1 MFKGVSL
8 IFIMLLL
15 YLCIGEPITPMKMIG
30 TGIIVAGI
38 ALYAKA

>member
-15 YLCIGEPITPMKMIG
+15 YLCFGEPITPMKMIG
-30 TGIIVAGI
+30 TGIIVVGI